1 MATIVY
7 NQLTKIQKI
16 AAFFIFIGAEA
27 ASEVMKGFDT
37 AQLELICREMTNLH
51 VIDEAVQTELIAE
64 FGELIVTG
72 MHSKLGGVGY
82 AQSVLAKAKGDYTA
96 ASILNRVA
104 PSTLP
109 SEADEDI
116 RQMDGRQILN
126 LMKSEQP
133 QTVAY
138 LLSYLD
144 TPKAAEI
151 VSMLAPELREEVVER
166 LGAMEPTTHEVLLKI
181 ARNLNRHFDKKA
193 LHQGLHHS
201 GGVKNVADIL
211 NSLDKDMR
219 KVLLTR
225 IEERNAALGAA
236 IRKKVFSFEDL
247 TRLDRVDLQRVLR
260 EVDMSDLAVALKL
273 AKPVLVNA
281 VMTSISKRAAEGLRE
296 DMDMLGP
303 VKMKD
308 VEAAQDKIIQ
318 VVRKLE
324 ETEEITLDTGGDDRV
339 FV

>member
-1 MATIVY
+1 MGNIDY
-7 NQLTKIQKI
+7 SQLTKIQKI
-16 AAFFIFIGAEA
+16 AAFFIFIGADA
-27 ASEVMKGFDT
+27 AAEVMKGFDT
-37 AQLELICREMTNLH
+37 AQLELICREMANLH
-51 VIDEAVQTELIAE
+51 VIDESVQNELISE
-64 FGELIVTG
+64 FGELIVEG
-72 MHSKLGGVGY
+72 LQSKLGGVGY
-82 AQSVLAKAKGDYTA
+82 AQTVLAKAKGDYTA

-109 SEADEDI
+109 SEAGEDI

-144 TPKAAEI
+144 TIKAAEI

-181 ARNLNRHFDKKA
+181 ARNLNRHFDKKS

-211 NSLDKDMR
+211 NALDKDMR
-219 KVLLTR
+219 KTLLTR
-225 IEERNAALGAA
+225 IEERNAALGSA

-260 EVDMSDLAVALKL
+260 EVDMGELAVALKL
-273 AKPVLVNA
+273 AKPVLIAA
-281 VMTSISKRAAEGLRE
+281 VMASISKRAAEGLKE

-324 ETEEITLDTGGDDRV
+324 ETEEITLD
-339 FV
+339 